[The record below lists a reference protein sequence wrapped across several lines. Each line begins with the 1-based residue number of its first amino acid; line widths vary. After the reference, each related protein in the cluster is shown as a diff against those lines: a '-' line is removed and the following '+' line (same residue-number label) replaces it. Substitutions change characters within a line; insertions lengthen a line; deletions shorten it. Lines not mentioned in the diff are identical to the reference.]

1 MTPLKIRYALWL
13 PIVGFV
19 VGGLLA
25 VLSIATQEY
34 MSLALGTLV
43 VAMAVLLLKNPS
55 IIVDQQQ
62 VRVLNLLGSTRKTY
76 EITGLGD
83 LDVHDNALF
92 QQPGDIKILQL
103 GASLN
108 QADVAKLKA
117 LAAS

>member
-13 PIVGFV
+13 PITGLV

-25 VLSIATQEY
+25 ILAIPTQEY

-43 VAMAVLLLKNPS
+43 VAMGVLLLKNPS
-55 IIVDQQQ
+55 IVVEEHQ

-76 EITGLGD
+76 EISGPSD
-83 LDVHDNALF
+83 LSIRDNALF
-92 QQPGDIKILQL
+92 QQPGDLKIMHL

-108 QADVAKLKA
+108 QSDIASLKSLVGA
-117 LAAS
+117 